1 MPELKNARWDKF
13 AKLRAKGCTLGAAY
27 AEAYEKTEAK
37 LHSGHGSRLAQKT
50 VVAQRIEALRP
61 RSEATSSGDLDP
73 EFVIQNLLQVLQKA
87 VDSGKF
93 SSANRTLELLG
104 KFQGMFA
111 DSKRDNRMVE
121 PNLPDFYKMTYEEQF
136 NWFASKMSN
145 LKPSW
150 ILVDRRVPLR
160 AEGQRDEM
168 VKYFRDQLNAI
179 DPDIT
184 VFDPKEVQAK
194 PTEDDGTA
202 SSALH

>member
-1 MPELKNARWDKF
+1 MPELKNVRWEKF
-13 AKLRAKGCTLGAAY
+13 SQLRAKGCTMGAAY

-37 LHSGHGSRLAQKT
+37 FHSGHGSRLAQKT
-50 VVAQRIEALRP
+50 VVAQRIEELRP

-111 DSKRDNRMVE
+111 DSKRDNRTVE
-121 PNLPDFYKMTYEEQF
+121 SNLPDFYSMTHEEQF

-150 ILVDRRVPLR
+150 VLVDRRTPLA
-160 AEGQRDEM
+160 AEGKRDEL
-168 VKYFRDQLNAI
+168 VRHFRDQLRGI

-194 PTEDDGTA
+194 PTEDGGTA
-202 SSALH
+202 SSELH